1 MNEEKK
7 RRPSLRGAGAAV
19 LDMYYGLRNGN
30 TLKDTANTALGV
42 LGHTGAALLLGGAP
56 AAFGVMPFGVALLC
70 AADKYLPAVAVGLCM
85 GALARGQAL
94 ICPVYILLLFYRL
107 ITRLWQEA
115 ESERMRLAAAGCAM
129 GLYGVFLSAAS
140 PGVGTLIKV
149 LIGIAAGA
157 GFTACASALLHGEAR
172 YTHRWESGVFAAVYA
187 ASCALADLSIFT
199 LHPAFVIGFIVSVY
213 IARVGGSA
221 RGCVAGVLWGL
232 GCGAQYSPAFALAA
246 LTAGKASSLLT
257 AVGGGA
263 MVCMIYASFALGF
276 TAVRD
281 FLPDV
286 GIGAA
291 LYAPLQKYRVL
302 PGGELFAA
310 GGDDAGTA
318 ERTAEHRARL
328 TEERFTAMAQSLGSL
343 SAIFYG
349 MSARMKSSDGYEER
363 EDMTRVFAEDYESV
377 SALITDVLSRAEDT
391 EPDRGMAAKARAAL
405 AASGIRV
412 SSISVCGKRQKTLI
426 ARGRCTGGAP
436 PPCEILRTRLSNA
449 CGTAFSLPE
458 ITVDEVGLT
467 LRAHSEPTL
476 SVEAAHAGS
485 SKRGEGV
492 SGDCASSFISPDGYF
507 YYLLCDGMGSGKD
520 AAVAA
525 RTSCVFMEKLLE
537 GGGEAGACLKMLN
550 SFLRGKGYE
559 CFATVDLCA
568 IDLYTGS
575 AFFIKGGSAPSYLY
589 RGEGRYK
596 IASASVPVGI
606 IREVRA
612 ERISFEVKGGDML
625 VMASDGAQGDELPE
639 DICRRTLPSSAREA
653 AEEILSLGRKRL
665 GGGDDATVCVINVK
679 S

>member
-7 RRPSLRGAGAAV
+7 RRPSLRGAGAAAI
-19 LDMYYGLRNGN
+19 DAYYAMRNAN
-30 TLKDTANTALGV
+30 TLKDTGRAALPV
-42 LGHTGAALLLGGAP
+42 LGYTGAALLLGGAP
-56 AAFGVMPFGVALLC
+56 AAFGVRPFGVALLC
-70 AADKYLPAVAVGLCM
+70 AADKYLPLTAAGLCM
-85 GALARGQAL
+85 GALARGEAL
-94 ICPVYILLLFYRL
+94 LCPVYILLLFYRL
-107 ITRLWQEA
+107 ITRLWQGA
-115 ESERMRLAAAGCAM
+115 EGERTRIAAAGCAM
-129 GLYGVFLSAAS
+129 GLYGVFISAAS
-140 PGVGTLIKV
+140 PGVDTLIRV
-149 LIGIAAGA
+149 LVGILAGA
-157 GFTACASALLHGEAR
+157 GFTACAHTLLHAGAR
-172 YTHRWESGVFAAVYA
+172 YSHSWQTGIFAAVYA
-187 ASCALADLSIFT
+187 ASCALADLTVLT
-199 LHPAFVIGFIVSVY
+199 LRPAFIIGFIISVY
-213 IARVGGSA
+213 IARAGGSA
-221 RGCVAGVLWGL
+221 SGCVAGLLWGL

-246 LTAGKASSLLT
+246 LTAGKASSMLT

-286 GIGAA
+286 GLGAA
-291 LYAPLQKYRVL
+291 LYAPLHKFRVL
-302 PGGELFAA
+302 PGAELFAA
-310 GGDDAGTA
+310 GAPDREEA
-318 ERTAEHRARL
+318 ERTAEHRAKA
-328 TEERFTAMAQSLGSL
+328 TEERFTAMARSLGSL

-349 MSARMKSSDGYEER
+349 MSERMRGSDGYEER

-377 SALITDVLSRAEDT
+377 SALITDALSRAEDT
-391 EPDRGMAAKARAAL
+391 EPDRGTAAKARAAL
-405 AASGIRV
+405 SASGIRV
-412 SSISVCGKRQKTLI
+412 SSISVCGKRKKTLV
-426 ARGRCTGGAP
+426 AKGRCTGGAP
-436 PPCEILRTRLSNA
+436 PSCEVLRTRLSNA

-458 ITVDEVGLT
+458 ITVEEDGLT
-467 LRAHSEPTL
+467 LRSHSAPAFT
-476 SVEAAHAGS
+476 VEAAHAGS
-485 SKRGEGV
+485 SKRGEGI

-550 SFLRGKGYE
+550 TFLRGKGYE

-568 IDLYTGS
+568 IDLYTGN

-612 ERISFEVKGGDML
+612 ERISFTVKGGDTL

-639 DICRRTLPSSAREA
+639 EVRRHSFPVPAKEA
-653 AEEILSLGRKRL
+653 AEALLTLGRKRL